1 MSKTAATL
9 LVGLLALA
17 EGRSNNMNYLRDA
30 DDEDVLEQLHPDVL
44 DRIAHRLYADDEE
57 HLSAY
62 ERLLKDDKRR
72 KMEYLNNIRPD
83 VLPERHQDRHYEEE
97 PARHQ

>member
-1 MSKTAATL
+1 MSKQAATL

-17 EGRSNNMNYLRDA
+17 EGRSDEYNMLREA
-30 DDEDVLEQLHPDVL
+30 DREDVFHDIHPSTL

-62 ERLLKDDKRR
+62 ERLLKDDKRK
-72 KMEYLNNIRPD
+72 KMDYLNGIRPD
-83 VLPERHQDRHYEEE
+83 IAQEHERRQE
-97 PARHQ
+97 